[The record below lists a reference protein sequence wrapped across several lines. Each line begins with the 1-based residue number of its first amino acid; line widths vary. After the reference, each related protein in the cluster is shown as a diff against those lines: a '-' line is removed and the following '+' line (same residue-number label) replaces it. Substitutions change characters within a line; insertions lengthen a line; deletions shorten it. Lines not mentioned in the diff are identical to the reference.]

1 MSAKAYLDPA
11 GRVVELGEELGAG
24 GEGSVF
30 AVRGRRALCAKIYRP
45 DRAEGRERKLRVML
59 ERRPSWLLR
68 RALAWPVAL
77 LTEAE
82 GRAAFAGFL
91 MPLQRG
97 AIEVHR
103 CLVPDERMQIAG
115 WLTQRDLCVL
125 AARLARLVEGVHR
138 AGHCVGDLKP
148 QNILVSPLSG
158 RVALV
163 DADSFQIRDPAA
175 GQVHGCPVLTPEYTA
190 PELCGAEPGRA
201 ARTPASDAF
210 ALAVLIHQ
218 LLLGGAHPFEG
229 ELARGGAGG
238 AERIPARIR
247 LGLCPF
253 VPGVTGVRPA
263 AGAIPFATLH
273 PGLQALFIR
282 CFGAGHGAPAE
293 RPGAAAWRAALLRA
307 KREMIRCARS
317 PAHLHDKALP
327 RCPWCERRERTGID
341 LFPAEQRFQRAIA
354 RVRDPA
360 AAPEAERIR
369 WLGLHARG
377 RLRDGALSAAER
389 AWLDRAGAGLGL
401 DRGAVARV
409 VKEAAGRA
417 TEVRAGGR
425 ATGVGA
431 GGRATEVGAGG
442 RATEVGAGG
451 RATEVGAG
459 GRATEV
465 GAGGRATEVGA
476 GSGPARVWLP
486 RGRVVFTSV
495 ASIAAAGACAAGV
508 LVTSRLLATPGA
520 SPMPRPQPCAVLAQR
535 ATIGHTGG
543 TGAYLRAAPST
554 GSDRHPLPDGT
565 ALRLT
570 GRTRVAEQLGW
581 AEVEVVASGRVG
593 WVAALYLVQEAPR

>member
-1 MSAKAYLDPA
+1 MSAKAYRDPA

-125 AARLARLVEGVHR
+125 AARLARLVDGVHR

-190 PELCGAEPGRA
+190 PELCGADPGRA

-229 ELARGGAGG
+229 ELAPGGAGG

-253 VPGVTGVRPA
+253 VPGVTGVRAA

-282 CFGAGHGAPAE
+282 CFGPGHGAPAE

-307 KREMIRCARS
+307 KREMVRCARS

-417 TEVRAGGR
+417 TEV
-425 ATGVGA
+425 GV
-431 GGRATEVGAGG
+431 GGRATEVGVGR
-442 RATEVGAGG
+442 RATEVGVGG
-451 RATEVGAG
+451 RA
-459 GRATEV
+459 RA
-465 GAGGRATEVGA
+465 
-476 GSGPARVWLP
+476 WLP

-554 GSDRHPLPDGT
+554 GSDRLPLPDGT

-570 GRTRVAEQLGW
+570 GRTRIAEQLAW

-593 WVAALYLVQEAPR
+593 WVATLYLVQEAPR

>member
-1 MSAKAYLDPA
+1 MSAKAYRDPA

-45 DRAEGRERKLRVML
+45 GRAEERERKLRVML

-68 RALAWPVAL
+68 RALAWPVAP

-82 GRAAFAGFL
+82 GRGAFAGFL

-97 AIEVHR
+97 AIELHR

-115 WLTQRDLCVL
+115 WLTQRDLCLL

-148 QNILVSPLSG
+148 QNILVSPLAG

-175 GQVHGCPVLTPEYTA
+175 GQMHGCPVLTPEYTA
-190 PELCGAEPGRA
+190 PELCGVEPGRA

-229 ELARGGAGG
+229 ELAPGGARD

-282 CFGAGHGAPAE
+282 CFGPGHVTPAE

-307 KREMIRCARS
+307 KREMVRCASS
-317 PAHLHDKALP
+317 PAHLHDRRLP
-327 RCPWCERRERTGID
+327 RCPWCERRQRTGID
-341 LFPAEQRFQRAIA
+341 LFPAEQGFQRAIA

-360 AAPEAERIR
+360 VAPEAERIR

-401 DRGAVARV
+401 GRTAVARV
-409 VKEAAGRA
+409 VEEAAGRA
-417 TEVRAGGR
+417 TEVGARATEVGVRAG
-425 ATGVGA
+425 A
-431 GGRATEVGAGG
+431 RATEVGA
-442 RATEVGAGG
+442 RATEVGA
-451 RATEVGAG
+451 
-459 GRATEV
+459 
-465 GAGGRATEVGA
+465 RATEVGA
-476 GSGPARVWLP
+476 GSGPARAWLP
-486 RGRVVFTSV
+486 RGTGVFTSV

-520 SPMPRPQPCAVLAQR
+520 SPAPRPRPCAVIAPR
-535 ATIGHTGG
+535 AVIGNTGG
-543 TGAYLRAAPST
+543 TGAHLRAAPST
-554 GSDRHPLPDGT
+554 GSDRLPLPDGT

-570 GRTRVAEQLGW
+570 GRTRIAEQLAW
-581 AEVEVVASGRVG
+581 AEAEVVASGRVG
-593 WVAALYLVQEAPR
+593 WVATLYLVQETPR